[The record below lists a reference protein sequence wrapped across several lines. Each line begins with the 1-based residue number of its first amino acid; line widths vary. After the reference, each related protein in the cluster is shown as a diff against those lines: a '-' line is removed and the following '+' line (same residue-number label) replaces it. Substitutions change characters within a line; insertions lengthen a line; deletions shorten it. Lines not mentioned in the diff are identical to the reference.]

1 MSRIINMLNVFHDIK
16 YDVTKNKVL
25 RNFPIFTFCYYP
37 PDDDSCLC
45 STDLVYAF
53 VLLCANDD
61 VHLNV
66 RAKST

>member
-1 MSRIINMLNVFHDIK
+1 MMSQKIK
-16 YDVTKNKVL
+16 FQET
-25 RNFPIFTFCYYP
+25 FPFLHFCYYP

-66 RAKST
+66 RAKSTIL